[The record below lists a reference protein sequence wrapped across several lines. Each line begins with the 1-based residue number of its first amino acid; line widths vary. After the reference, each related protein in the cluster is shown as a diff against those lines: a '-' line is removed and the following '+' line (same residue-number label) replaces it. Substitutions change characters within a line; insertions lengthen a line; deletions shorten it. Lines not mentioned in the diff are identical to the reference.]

1 MIDTEQTKGLFERA
15 TVVPPGADGFESQSR
30 QVRLLPAHGA
40 KPGTERRAEMERE
53 LEKTLLEIEC
63 SIKDHERRGN
73 THTQSVLEQARDIIG
88 MCAQAARTPS
98 DLKEILDRETTGGWI
113 PVEERLPENNKLV
126 LVWARSTARGADEWS
141 LGSCDLSTHD
151 LTRRSTAN
159 THNYREYLYTL
170 FSILYKTLLF
180 TLFHF

>member
-1 MIDTEQTKGLFERA
+1 
-15 TVVPPGADGFESQSR
+15 
-30 QVRLLPAHGA
+30 
-40 KPGTERRAEMERE
+40 MERE

-113 PVEERLPENNKLV
+113 PVEERLP
-126 LVWARSTARGADEWS
+126 DES
-141 LGSCDLSTHD
+141 LNSVIGWDE
-151 LTRRSTAN
+151 
-159 THNYREYLYTL
+159 YRERCCFVQYYAGKWALRADREPIKITHWRPL
-170 FSILYKTLLF
+170 PVRP
-180 TLFHF
+180 